1 MAMKSILAIIG
12 FALVLPLVAEAQA
25 PSAPSSGDLQIERRQ
40 RKPVVLPKQSSEQ
53 VRADADRAVD
63 EIVGRDPSRVVNE
76 TSPLRPSTKPMTDR
90 DVTQGIQQQNIN
102 RELFK
107 R

>member
-1 MAMKSILAIIG
+1 MTMRFLSAILG
-12 FALVLPLVAEAQA
+12 LALLVPIVAEAQTQTA
-25 PSAPSSGDLQIERRQ
+25 PSTGDLQIERRQ
-40 RKPVVLPKQSSEQ
+40 RKPVVLPKQSAEQ

-63 EIVGRDPSRVVNE
+63 EVIARDPSRVVKD
-76 TSPLRPSTKPMTDR
+76 TSPVRSNRPMTDR

-102 RELFK
+102 KELFK